1 MDNIYEQGKDL
12 HVRGTYIYAKTGD
25 SYAYLNSGKTEK
37 INAATLK
44 DLFLKGAVIV
54 DGDVQYKPVSLSVS
68 NDVATLT
75 YVKTN
80 GTTATTADLATLK
93 SEEYSATYLS

>member
-37 INAATLK
+37 IDAATLK

-54 DGDVQYKPVSLSVS
+54 DGDVQYKPVSFGIASTVGSV
-68 NDVATLT
+68 T
-75 YVKTN
+75 YVKANT
-80 GTTATTADLATLK
+80 TTATTADLATLK
-93 SEEYSATYLS
+93 SEEYSAT